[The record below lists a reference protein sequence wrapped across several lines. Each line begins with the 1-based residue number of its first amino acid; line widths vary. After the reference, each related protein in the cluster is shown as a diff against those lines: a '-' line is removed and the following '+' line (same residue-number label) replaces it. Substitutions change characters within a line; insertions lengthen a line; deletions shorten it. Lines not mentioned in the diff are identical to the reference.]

1 MCIFQVKVT
10 RKIFAYT
17 WSNFWTDLGGN
28 SGLWLGLSV
37 FGMADNLA
45 DIFKYVK
52 RKKNQVMNYLHN
64 KKVAV
69 KEAVKNSEKFKKL
82 DGL

>member
-1 MCIFQVKVT
+1 MT

-45 DIFKYVK
+45 DIIKYVK
-52 RKKNQVMNYLHN
+52 RKKNQVMNTDDFGKPTMLKTIKH
-64 KKVAV
+64 
-69 KEAVKNSEKFKKL
+69 SEINDFI
-82 DGL
+82 